1 MTLIGT
7 SANGTNSVVLT
18 ATTPQTP
25 GQQPNEPT
33 EYNIVQIDINKTGH
47 DSRGD
52 LVEPIKDIIESRID
66 SQ

>member
-7 SANGTNSVVLT
+7 SVNGTNSVVLT
-18 ATTPQTP
+18 ATTPPAPRQRLP
-25 GQQPNEPT
+25 EPT
-33 EYNIVQIDINKTGH
+33 EFNIVQIDINKTGH
-47 DSRGD
+47 DSRED